1 MAEIILKIGSSQL
14 WDDGDVVEAVNDKIT
29 SATHA
34 EILADPRK
42 EGFNS
47 SGLRPDGLG
56 KTYLEC
62 VYQYKFE
69 RVSKTEVA
77 RTELDSSGL
86 TIENSTEVFGPESIN
101 VEEFVLRRY
110 RNSNHKL
117 FGTRGSEVWYGG
129 ATSSSQEVLDSVW
142 DNVEY
147 YTEKSRNSDEFKYFP
162 LGSIDK
168 KHFLAVPMLDFEDD
182 AINEK
187 KEPLWTIDQ
196 NGLYLWKK
204 INEDLSFSELYSEDQ
219 PGDDWERVSEKSRVR
234 NVDWINQLEGLVNP
248 AEVLDAE
255 VSVDIR
261 LASPDQSREIQ
272 KTKYNN
278 QNITPT
284 R

>member
-47 SGLRPDGLG
+47 SGLRPEGLG
-56 KTYLEC
+56 KAYLEC
-62 VYQYKFE
+62 VYQYRFE
-69 RVSKTEVA
+69 RVSKTEVT
-77 RTELDSSGL
+77 RTELNSLGL
-86 TIENSTEVFGPESIN
+86 PIENSVEVFGPESIN

-129 ATSSSQEVLDSVW
+129 ATSNSQEVLDNVW

-147 YTEKSRNSDEFKYFP
+147 YTEKSRSANEFKYFP
-162 LGSIDK
+162 LGSVDK
-168 KHFLAVPMLDFEDD
+168 KHFLAVPMLDFEDE

-187 KEPLWTIDQ
+187 KEPLWTTDE
-196 NGLYLWKK
+196 NGLYLWKRT
-204 INEDLSFSELYSEDQ
+204 NEDLSFSELYSEEQ
-219 PGDDWERVSEKSRVR
+219 PGNDWERVSEKSRVR

-248 AEVLDAE
+248 AEVLDME
-255 VSVDIR
+255 MSVDIR
-261 LASPDQSREIQ
+261 LTSPDQSREIQ